1 MSDSVMG
8 ASSLASSLIGE
19 GDGSPPNLKSLFNS
33 PSEGRDATEL
43 ALREVNALKIS
54 TSDTD
59 IGGISAIGTDLVGTS
74 FQCHSHGT
82 VFQ

>member
-43 ALREVNALKIS
+43 GFRRIC
-54 TSDTD
+54 
-59 IGGISAIGTDLVGTS
+59 SAMTLIKSPSEATGRNYIK
-74 FQCHSHGT
+74 
-82 VFQ
+82 

>member
-1 MSDSVMG
+1 MANAIEVLFDARRIQTNTFFGCLFDSF
-8 ASSLASSLIGE
+8 SSPFVDPYFGCRVS
-19 GDGSPPNLKSLFNS
+19 
-33 PSEGRDATEL
+33 
-43 ALREVNALKIS
+43 LREVNALKIS

-59 IGGISAIGTDLVGTS
+59 IGGISALGTDLVGTS